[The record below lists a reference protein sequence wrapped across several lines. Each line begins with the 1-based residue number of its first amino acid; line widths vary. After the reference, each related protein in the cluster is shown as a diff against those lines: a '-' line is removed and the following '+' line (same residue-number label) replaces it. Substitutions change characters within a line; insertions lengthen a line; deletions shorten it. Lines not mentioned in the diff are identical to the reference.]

1 MQLKTIEKRKR
12 IRVFMSGYDM
22 SVCGSH
28 MIIYIKCWSILSDVV
43 SFI

>member
-1 MQLKTIEKRKR
+1 MQLKTIKKRKK

-28 MIIYIKCWSILSDVV
+28 MNIISSVGVFLSDLV